1 MPDPSHFRPGYGWQM
16 TDSASNGPTP
26 GKDYRSLP
34 PSVALEDTIVSKE
47 ANPLPDPH
55 ADRNVDQHLALRD
68 D

>member
-1 MPDPSHFRPGYGWQM
+1 M

>member
-1 MPDPSHFRPGYGWQM
+1 M
-16 TDSASNGPTP
+16 TTDNASDGLAPA
-26 GKDYRSLP
+26 KDYRSLP